1 MKVRW
6 EEWYIGVLGT
16 TNLGETVEEEIKRR
30 LRVTRRAERPRELR
44 GLKAEGVENSR
55 RAAYNAM
62 EFMYPLN
69 VGGLLEFTESRLRRI
84 V

>member
-1 MKVRW
+1 M
-6 EEWYIGVLGT
+6 
-16 TNLGETVEEEIKRR
+16 GEAVEEEIKRR
-30 LRVTRRAERPRELR
+30 LRVTRGAERPKEFR
-44 GLKAEGVENSR
+44 GLKAKRVENSR

-69 VGGLLEFTESRLRRI
+69 VGGLHDFSRSRLRRT

>member
-1 MKVRW
+1 M
-6 EEWYIGVLGT
+6 
-16 TNLGETVEEEIKRR
+16 EEEIKRR
-30 LRVTRRAERPRELR
+30 PRVTRGAERPKELR
-44 GLKAEGVENSR
+44 GLRAKRVEHSR

-69 VGGLLEFTESRLRRI
+69 VGGLHNFSRSRLRRT